1 MMHWW
6 RWVGDYKLVALYECG
21 SGGYEKADEAGFA
34 AVGGREDG
42 RLSNEL
48 VECKQKLAFGR
59 Y

>member
-1 MMHWW
+1 M
-6 RWVGDYKLVALYECG
+6 VALYECG